1 MPSEFKI
8 KNGLIVDRG
17 GAQVTG
23 SVIAT
28 QTGFNAS
35 GIFTGDTIG
44 AVVVSTTASLGFSIL
59 TSGGT
64 FSVYD
69 NTNAA
74 TRFYMS
80 SGGDIGIGTSS
91 PGAKLNVKGTVK
103 IEDQTGTPAA
113 PATPGSPT
121 EGYGIDGTK
130 YLGEPSVWLKINVDG
145 SDYYFPGYE

>member
-1 MPSEFKI
+1 MPNEFKI
-8 KNGLIVDRG
+8 RNGLIVDQG
-17 GAQVTG
+17 GAQITG

-35 GIFTGDTIG
+35 GIFTGVTIG
-44 AVVVSTTASLGFSIL
+44 AIALTTTASAGFSVL
-59 TSGGT
+59 TSNGA
-64 FSVYD
+64 FVVYD

-74 TRFYMS
+74 TRLNIDS
-80 SGGDIGIGTSS
+80 SGNVGIGTTSAA
-91 PGAKLNVKGTVK
+91 AKLTVKGTVK

-113 PATPGSPT
+113 PPVAGTPT

-145 SDYYFPGYE
+145 ADYYFPGYE